1 MTLTPVK
8 KQKLPDSV
16 ANRLLEVVR
25 SGELGPGGR
34 LPAER
39 TLAAQLGVS
48 RASLRNALSRLE
60 LMGVLEVRQGDGT
73 FIRAADT
80 ETLSL
85 PFQGLLRSL
94 PQTAQ
99 DLLEFRQILEPEAA
113 ALAAMRATSEQIAS
127 LRTCLEQQHV
137 TATRGMKLSEDDLK
151 FHALIAQ
158 MVGNTVIL
166 RVLETLQHLM
176 QQLRTHT
183 LKGDRPELTLQE
195 HILILTAI
203 EARDPAA
210 ARAAMAGH
218 LATVVRT
225 AAQAPQGPSQGE
237 AHA

>member
-8 KQKLPDSV
+8 KQRLPDSV
-16 ANRLLEVVR
+16 VDRLLEVVR
-25 SGELGPGGR
+25 SGELSPGGR

-73 FIRAADT
+73 FIRAPDT

-85 PFQGLLRSL
+85 PFQGLLRGL

-113 ALAAMRATSEQIAS
+113 ALAATRATPQQIAA
-127 LRTCLEQQHV
+127 LRACLEQQHL
-137 TATRGMKLSEDDLK
+137 TATRGVKLSEDDLR

-176 QQLRTHT
+176 QNLRTHT

-195 HILILTAI
+195 HALILTAI
-203 EARDPAA
+203 EARDPAS

-225 AAQAPQGPSQGE
+225 AAEAPISSTQGE
-237 AHA
+237 PHA